1 MGLNPARVT
10 FSSSCATR
18 RPALAALGVCKV
30 DAFEHEQQL
39 GGLQRHVAPLALP
52 GHAKAPSLETFIT
65 QDEMLALRVLRRTL
79 CS

>member
-1 MGLNPARVT
+1 
-10 FSSSCATR
+10 
-18 RPALAALGVCKV
+18 VCKV